1 MLGLPRRE
9 NVSEKLTLRSF
20 TAAGLSGIRTRFP
33 FHSAPRR
40 AGGEPN
46 LRAKITEIGK
56 NDRSVPFFLLRG
68 GGLCSRRRWRR
79 ICVRGH
85 NVLPLGAIS
94 LRDFSS

>member
-20 TAAGLSGIRTRFP
+20 TAAGLSGIHTRFP

-46 LRAKITEIGK
+46 LRAKITENREK
-56 NDRSVPFFLLRG
+56 RPKRAVFFASG
-68 GGLCSRRRWRR
+68 RRF
-79 ICVRGH
+79 
-85 NVLPLGAIS
+85 VLPETVEADLCA
-94 LRDFSS
+94 RT